1 MLKKIII
8 TLLLVSPIVIFVL
21 EVSLP
26 RSKIAPPQAL
36 VGAWETE
43 FGTPFGKSRVGF
55 NLNEDGTVEGTV
67 SNATMQNA
75 YFKRNRGWLGR
86 ILGLATEY
94 IIVGGLNGSVTSEV
108 QCARFWIVADFDEN
122 GIRGD
127 IDCDECWKDG
137 KKQGP
142 FGAGPLIYTRVEQP

>member
-1 MLKKIII
+1 MIFALEAFYPRPQI
-8 TLLLVSPIVIFVL
+8 T
-21 EVSLP
+21 
-26 RSKIAPPQAL
+26 PPQAL

-43 FGTPFGKSRVGF
+43 AETRVGKLRVSF

-67 SNATMQNA
+67 GNATMQNA

-86 ILGLATEY
+86 ILGLATEH

-108 QCARFWIVADFDEN
+108 QCARFWIVGDFDEK

-127 IDCDECWKDG
+127 IDCDECWKDD